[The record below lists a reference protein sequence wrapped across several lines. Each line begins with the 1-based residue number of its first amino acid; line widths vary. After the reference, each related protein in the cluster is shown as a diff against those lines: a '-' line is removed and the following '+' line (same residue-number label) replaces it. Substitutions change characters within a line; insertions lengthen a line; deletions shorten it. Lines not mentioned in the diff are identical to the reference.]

1 MLIGQ
6 IEQEIL
12 EGRFW
17 NVWLKSYPDYFTS
30 PNPIDLQPD
39 QSTTQNHQMSKRKL
53 PFGRSVDQPF

>member
-17 NVWLKSYPDYFTS
+17 NFWLQNYPDYFTS
-30 PNPIDLQPD
+30 PGPIDLQSD
-39 QSTTQNHQMSKRKL
+39 RSIVQNHQIGKRKL
-53 PFGRSVDQPF
+53 HWLSNRLQ